1 MGYDV
6 IAIDTGADKLRLCKE
21 LGANHIVNFMKDVR
35 SRSRLN
41 PIRLPAD
48 PSSLGLS
55 IRMSWTRS

>member
-21 LGANHIVNFMKDVR
+21 LGANHIVNFMTAVR

-48 PSSLGLS
+48 LSCLGLS
-55 IRMSWTRS
+55 TRMSLTRS